1 MQTQSLRAMA
11 ETTTA
16 TDAQGFSKPETSAG
30 YLTVIAALTTGVL
43 HLYLIPGALAT
54 AGTTGGVLFALN
66 GIGFLGGTVLYLSKY
81 WRKELFL
88 VAALY
93 ALASILAMFMV
104 HGWTIDSLL
113 YRDGSIAQ
121 WAITAKTAETIIFGA
136 SLYLYSNS

>member
-1 MQTQSLRAMA
+1 MA

-16 TDAQGFSKPETSAG
+16 TGAQVFSTPANSAG
-30 YLTVIAALTTGVL
+30 YLAVIAGLTTGIL

-66 GIGFLGGTVLYLSKY
+66 GIGFVGGTVLYLSKY
-81 WRKELFL
+81 WPKELFI

-93 ALASILAMFMV
+93 ALASIVAMFMV

-113 YRDGSIAQ
+113 YRSGSIAQ
-121 WAITAKTAETIIFGA
+121 WAITAKSAESILIGC

>member
-1 MQTQSLRAMA
+1 MA

-16 TDAQGFSKPETSAG
+16 TGAQTFSTPENSAG
-30 YLTVIAALTTGVL
+30 YLAVLTALTTGIL

-66 GIGFLGGTVLYLSKY
+66 GIGFVGGAVLYLSKF

-88 VAALY
+88 VAAFY
-93 ALASILAMFMV
+93 ALASIVAMFMV

-113 YRDGSIAQ
+113 YRNGSIAQ
-121 WAITAKTAETIIFGA
+121 WAILSKSAESILLGS
-136 SLYLYSNS
+136 SLYIYSNS

>member
-1 MQTQSLRAMA
+1 MA

-16 TDAQGFSKPETSAG
+16 SDAQAFSTPEHSTG
-30 YLTVIAALTTGVL
+30 YLAVLTALTTGIL

-66 GIGFLGGTVLYLSKY
+66 GIGFVGGTGLYLSNY
-81 WRKELFL
+81 WRKELFI

-93 ALASILAMFMV
+93 ALASIVAMFII

-113 YRDGSIAQ
+113 YRNGSIAQ
-121 WAITAKTAETIIFGA
+121 WALLAKSAESILIGC
-136 SLYLYSNS
+136 SLSLYSNS